1 VYKYEDLI
9 QLVKESDRSE
19 QAMKLRVQKAED
31 SAKGFA
37 TSSTSI
43 QDITCLLITGRPY
56 IIYWFTWRRFVNCIS
71 HNASNRNVITN
82 NFTDLLWERHVYVN

>member
-1 VYKYEDLI
+1 MYEDLI
-9 QLVKESDRSE
+9 QLGKESDPSE
-19 QAMKLRVQKAED
+19 QAMKLRVQIAED

-56 IIYWFTWRRFVNCIS
+56 IIY
-71 HNASNRNVITN
+71 
-82 NFTDLLWERHVYVN
+82 